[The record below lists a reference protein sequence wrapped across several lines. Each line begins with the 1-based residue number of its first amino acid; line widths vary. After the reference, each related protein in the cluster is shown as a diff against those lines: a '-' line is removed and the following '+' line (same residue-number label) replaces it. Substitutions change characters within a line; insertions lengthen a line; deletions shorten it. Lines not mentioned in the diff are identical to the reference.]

1 MRHLARHLGRHFAAT
16 LAAAC
21 ALAVLPLGAGLLPGA
36 LIPSSG
42 TALAMGGKP
51 DASQQRQTQT
61 GRLGSVAPAAPLLG
75 QDMAGGQMDF
85 AGGAAEEPARSGVFG
100 SAFIGT
106 VRGLL
111 SGMTDCMH
119 ALSEASPPGGAM
131 GGMGSMGGMASPQA
145 PADRPNSGLLGTW
158 EAPNGISP
166 LAIQLRAG
174 GACTLFDKG
183 QTVAG
188 SWDAAGSMIS
198 LRFANGRTFALRF
211 SVEGD
216 HLALSDGSFL
226 QRQPNAGI
234 DPPQAS
240 TDPKDLVGSWRAW
253 NGSYAVVLVLDQ
265 KTCTLNANAKE
276 FKGRWKASK
285 GRLHLAFDSGPPLA
299 MRFAVEGNVLRL
311 ADGTLLLRQ

>member
-21 ALAVLPLGAGLLPGA
+21 ALAVLPMGAGLLPGA

-111 SGMTDCMH
+111 SGMPAWMQ

-183 QTVAG
+183 QQVEGTWETAG
-188 SWDAAGSMIS
+188 DIIR
-198 LRFANGRTFALRF
+198 LRFANGRPFALSF
-211 SVEGD
+211 SVEGGY
-216 HLALSDGSFL
+216 LVLSDGSCL
-226 QRQPNAGI
+226 QRQQDAGAQT
-234 DPPQAS
+234 PKAS
-240 TDPKDLVGSWRAW
+240 TDPKDLLGTWRAW
-253 NGSYAVVLVLDQ
+253 DERCAVTLTFE
-265 KTCTLNANAKE
+265 KKSCTLNANAKQY
-276 FKGRWKASK
+276 KGDWKARGSW
-285 GRLHLAFDSGPPLA
+285 LHVDFDGASPLDLS
-299 MRFAVEGNVLRL
+299 FAVEGRILRL
-311 ADGTLLLRQ
+311 SDGTILLRQ